1 MYVAVGDGA
10 ISPSTVLTRIKRLQ
24 DLSDDTEPAPLGP
37 IRQRAARPAGE
48 GVIVEGLDDVWVRIA
63 RCCQPVPGD
72 DIVGFVTVG
81 RGVSVHRADC
91 SNVIRLEGRVERMIE
106 VSWEP
111 DRVSSFSVWIQVEAL
126 DRPRLLRDVTSVIS
140 DAGGNIVAS
149 STRTDRDRVAILR
162 YEVELSDPS
171 QVEKVVTE
179 MRRVD
184 GVYDAFRLRAG

>member
-1 MYVAVGDGA
+1 M
-10 ISPSTVLTRIKRLQ
+10 
-24 DLSDDTEPAPLGP
+24 
-37 IRQRAARPAGE
+37 
-48 GVIVEGLDDVWVRIA
+48 
-63 RCCQPVPGD
+63 
-72 DIVGFVTVG
+72 
-81 RGVSVHRADC
+81 
-91 SNVIRLEGRVERMIE
+91 
-106 VSWEP
+106 
-111 DRVSSFSVWIQVEAL
+111 
-126 DRPRLLRDVTSVIS
+126 IS